1 MTDKFRDVHTYDTK
15 LIGIFNDSKREIV
28 SQSKIDKLKD
38 MLSLH
43 AKHMYVSIL
52 NEPTNKNFDNTNG
65 VNAQDVL
72 MDIISR
78 IDLEETSMIK
88 LLDEQL
94 SDAALLGGCPQGRA
108 TRLLQ
113 IWSIFN

>member
-1 MTDKFRDVHTYDTK
+1 MTDKFTDVHTFDTK
-15 LIGIFNDSKREIV
+15 LIGLFNDSKREIV

-52 NEPTNKNFDNTNG
+52 NEPQNKNYDGTNKI
-65 VNAQDVL
+65 NAQNVL
-72 MDIISR
+72 IDIISR
-78 IDLEETSMIK
+78 INLEEQSMVK

-94 SDAALLGGCPQGRA
+94 SDAALLGGCPQGRS

-113 IWSIFN
+113 IWSIF